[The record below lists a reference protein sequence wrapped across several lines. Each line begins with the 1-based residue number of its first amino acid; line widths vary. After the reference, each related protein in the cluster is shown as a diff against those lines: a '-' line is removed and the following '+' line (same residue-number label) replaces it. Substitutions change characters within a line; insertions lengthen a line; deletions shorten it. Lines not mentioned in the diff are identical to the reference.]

1 MQASVNLPNIASIIP
16 LFGKKP
22 LVKQLSTQ
30 SMLNEK
36 NERKEVVKEIL
47 IPVGSLPLVQH

>member
-1 MQASVNLPNIASIIP
+1 MQASANLPNIASIIP

-30 SMLNEK
+30 SINEK
-36 NERKEVVKEIL
+36 NERKEVVKEFL